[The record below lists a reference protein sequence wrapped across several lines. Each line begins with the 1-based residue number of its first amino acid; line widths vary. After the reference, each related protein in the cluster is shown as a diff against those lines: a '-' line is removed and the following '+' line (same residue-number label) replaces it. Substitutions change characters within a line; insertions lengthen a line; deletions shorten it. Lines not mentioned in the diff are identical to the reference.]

1 MQADT
6 KKKMEAL
13 SAIGKQAPRLGEGVR
28 IVRQHNKRPTT
39 RAGRA
44 ELKGKKRAFWGAMV
58 MLPETTEAPPERP
71 PEMEYYAPVGVAGT
85 QWSDMTADPINPPDT
100 SCYAHQQRD
109 ATQLRVPPPQRPM
122 GSGAPR
128 RIDNSAPGSAD
139 QAAAGLLA
147 MLSGQSFVEPARAPP
162 PRVPYS
168 RPVGTHTLGQGQP
181 PMGQRPMGQR
191 PQGAPT
197 MGQRPQGMPMTQRG
211 PGGPPMPPRPPG
223 PPMPPHGPGMV
234 PQQQGGGMVPQQGGG
249 MVPRPHGLP
258 LGPRPHGATLAPRSP
273 GGAMI
278 RPPGKARV
286 VIVSPKT
293 HWQGIPIEEI
303 S

>member
-1 MQADT
+1 MQAAET

-58 MLPETTEAPPERP
+58 MLPETIEARPERP
-71 PEMEYYAPVGVAGT
+71 PEMEYYDEVGVAGT
-85 QWSDMTADPINPPDT
+85 QWSDMTADPLNPPDI
-100 SCYAHQQRD
+100 S
-109 ATQLRVPPPQRPM
+109 LRGAPAQRPM

-128 RIDNSAPGSAD
+128 RIDNSNPGSAD
-139 QAAAGLLA
+139 QAAMALA
-147 MLSGQSFVEPARAPP
+147 MLSGQSFPEPVRAPP

-168 RPVGTHTLGQGQP
+168 RPVSTHALEQRPMGQP
-181 PMGQRPMGQR
+181 PVAQRPMGQR
-191 PQGAPT
+191 PPGVPV
-197 MGQRPQGMPMTQRG
+197 MGQRPQGVPLMQRG
-211 PGGPPMPPRPPG
+211 ASGPPMPPRPPG

-234 PQQQGGGMVPQQGGG
+234 PQQQEGGMVPQHGGG
-249 MVPRPHGLP
+249 MVPRSHGPPHGS
-258 LGPRPHGATLAPRSP
+258 RPHGAPLAPQRSP
-273 GGAMI
+273 GGPMI